1 MSDFPYVRLVCCELC
16 TRAVAETEL
25 RRVELEPAVNVN
37 GNVRAARVVHV
48 CDRHAETAPLRAPRD
63 TTRAGTS
70 RRRPQEE
77 ALFGFADREHGA
89 AVLWE
94 APAP

>member
-1 MSDFPYVRLVCCELC
+1 MTDFPYVRLVCCDLC
-16 TRAVAETEL
+16 ERAVAETEL

-48 CDRHAETAPLRAPRD
+48 CDGHAEGEPLHAPRD

-70 RRRPQEE
+70 RRHPQEE
-77 ALFGFADREHGA
+77 RLF
-89 AVLWE
+89 
-94 APAP
+94 